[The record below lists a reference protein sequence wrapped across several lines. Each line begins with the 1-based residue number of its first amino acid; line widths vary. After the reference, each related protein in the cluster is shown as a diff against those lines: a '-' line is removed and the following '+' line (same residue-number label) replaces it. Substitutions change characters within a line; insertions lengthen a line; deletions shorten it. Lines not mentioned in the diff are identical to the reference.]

1 MQSYTTLEHVRQLV
15 SPHASL
21 KPSSRNV
28 RYDMLVNGKAD
39 TGADHLGRFIRWAF
53 GEPGDWGL
61 KCESAGLLM
70 VERSPA
76 LALAT

>member
-1 MQSYTTLEHVRQLV
+1 
-15 SPHASL
+15 
-21 KPSSRNV
+21 
-28 RYDMLVNGKAD
+28 MLVNGKAD

-53 GEPGDWGL
+53 GEPGEWGL

-70 VERSPA
+70 VDRSPA